1 MANEINQLEDLNG
14 VVHDLEDTAARS
26 AIQTLD
32 GQAVKSVNSKT
43 PTAGAVTVEAEDVP
57 YDPTGTGLE
66 AQNVQ
71 SAVSELKNTINGK
84 QDALTFDNTPTED
97 STNPVTSGGLY
108 SLLNP
113 VASEATG
120 QSILTTETTMNTTLN
135 TLLTRLVDAHP
146 TAEAGD
152 LIVQDLVQE
161 NVLLAQLA
169 VNIEESE
176 VF

>member
-71 SAVSELKNTINGK
+71 SAVSELKNTITGHTSDTDIHVTSADKATWNAK
-84 QDALTFDNTPTED
+84 QDALTVKQGIEN
-97 STNPVTSGGLY
+97 GYLY
-108 SLLNP
+108 NYYY
-113 VASEATG
+113 E
-120 QSILTTETTMNTTLN
+120 
-135 TLLTRLVDAHP
+135 
-146 TAEAGD
+146 
-152 LIVQDLVQE
+152 
-161 NVLLAQLA
+161 
-169 VNIEESE
+169 
-176 VF
+176 